1 MAKFYQKLADEKR
14 KLANV
19 NRKELQDSSSMG
31 FSLKK
36 NNFYLQ
42 VNAPFFKEFY
52 LLLKEMLHEWDTDI

>member
-31 FSLKK
+31 FS
-36 NNFYLQ
+36 
-42 VNAPFFKEFY
+42 
-52 LLLKEMLHEWDTDI
+52 